1 MQPKTLE
8 TYPTLTLCHIDKLSN
23 HTANFMASRSR
34 ERTFLPKAGAKWWQ
48 VRFASPII
56 LEQFISTIYLHGFFD
71 DIEIQGLQVE
81 IQTKTDIS
89 AQLIQSLTGKD
100 DQLSITN
107 MQSEVIKIN
116 NDSHA
121 MVCNSKNSGAM
132 VFSGELTTHFQFDAT
147 PSAWMVLEELSKTV
161 SIHDIIHFD
170 PIGHVIVRGGEEVRE
185 ALEKQLNLFEE

>member
-1 MQPKTLE
+1 MPFDSLK

-23 HTANFMASRSR
+23 HTANFMASRSKA
-34 ERTFLPKAGAKWWQ
+34 RTFLPKAGGKWWH
-48 VRFASPII
+48 VHFASPII

-81 IQTKTDIS
+81 IQTNTDIN
-89 AQLIQSLTGKD
+89 AQLIQSLTGKGN
-100 DQLSITN
+100 LLKLEN
-107 MQSEVIKIN
+107 VQSEVITIN
-116 NDSHA
+116 NESHA

-132 VFSGELTTHFQFDAT
+132 VFAGELTTHFQFDAT

-185 ALEKQLNLFEE
+185 ALEKQLEQFVK